1 MSIKIKYNVEGKQ
14 RRKLADCIGTV
25 PRYLGVPSCNYQIGE
40 CVLERDGTLTIP
52 EGIDFAALLDALKA
66 LGWKSED
73 AVTDRLT
80 ISVPRDTLPNAK
92 IEILEQIIAGKAS
105 LLKKAIGTDTLTVKI
120 SEDSISFPW
129 FPYTQDSDE
138 VRAYTELITKLCEM
152 AIRQKRVGAVK
163 ETDNEKY
170 TFRCFLL
177 RLGMIGA
184 EYKITRKILL
194 RNLTG
199 NSAFRHIN

>member
-14 RRKLADCIGTV
+14 RRKLADCIGECIGTV

-80 ISVPRDTLPNAK
+80 ISVPRDMLP
-92 IEILEQIIAGKAS
+92 
-105 LLKKAIGTDTLTVKI
+105 D
-120 SEDSISFPW
+120 
-129 FPYTQDSDE
+129 
-138 VRAYTELITKLCEM
+138 
-152 AIRQKRVGAVK
+152 
-163 ETDNEKY
+163 
-170 TFRCFLL
+170 
-177 RLGMIGA
+177 
-184 EYKITRKILL
+184 
-194 RNLTG
+194 
-199 NSAFRHIN
+199 